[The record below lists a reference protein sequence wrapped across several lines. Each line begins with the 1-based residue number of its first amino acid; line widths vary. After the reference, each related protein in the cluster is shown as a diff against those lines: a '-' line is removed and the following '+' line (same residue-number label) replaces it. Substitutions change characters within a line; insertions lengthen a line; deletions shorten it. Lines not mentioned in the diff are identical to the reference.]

1 MNFRLPI
8 HHSHLSF
15 VSPKSRISSNAIRA
29 QRNEITAVTDRASC
43 ALAVNE
49 FRCRVFSRRIFFETG
64 MLARDKL
71 DSIVVIIIIDD
82 ERRTREERTREK
94 ERERKKKKGRV
105 KIFPKEAWIQE
116 QGRREPGTNVSNG
129 RRWRNYLLTY
139 ILSHYSDDVGQRRI
153 ISMLSPPV
161 PPSPSR
167 TGCSGD
173 HVRRMNST
181 CRCTCRSYITRSS
194 LERKRV
200 AVLHLSSYRLIPWKE
215 KCDRVTCTRQPL
227 ASIHATTAAVPSINA
242 GFILFFSVPLVLLA
256 RYKAIFGT
264 KSSMWRE
271 SKITED

>member
-1 MNFRLPI
+1 M
-8 HHSHLSF
+8 
-15 VSPKSRISSNAIRA
+15 
-29 QRNEITAVTDRASC
+29 
-43 ALAVNE
+43 
-49 FRCRVFSRRIFFETG
+49 
-64 MLARDKL
+64 
-71 DSIVVIIIIDD
+71 
-82 ERRTREERTREK
+82 
-94 ERERKKKKGRV
+94 

-242 GFILFFSVPLVLLA
+242 GFILFAILLFRPA
-256 RYKAIFGT
+256 RSPGPVQGYLRN
-264 KSSMWRE
+264 KSSM
-271 SKITED
+271 